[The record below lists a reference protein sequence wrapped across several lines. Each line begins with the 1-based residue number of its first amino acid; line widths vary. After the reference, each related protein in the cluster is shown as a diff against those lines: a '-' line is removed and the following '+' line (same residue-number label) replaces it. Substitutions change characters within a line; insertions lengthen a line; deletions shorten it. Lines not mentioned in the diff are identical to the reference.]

1 MILIS
6 PVFSKSTSVIFE
18 ASFFAYI
25 PTDFFVFILISFAF
39 FTLAFFPDSA
49 CANIPINDSYDVE
62 PSVLPKLIVPEFL
75 ALSEVPLFFAN
86 IPTASLFSKVI
97 VPVDVF
103 SPVPLPVPLS
113 RTKIPTPLSAVT
125 FIIFLFL
132 TVPKS
137 SPNIPKDSFPLTF
150 IVSSFVAMEFIP
162 FANIPIPF
170 SPDKVIVLLFV
181 ILEAFCP
188 NIPIDS
194 LLFTLILPVFI
205 PVALSAKIP
214 IFFSL
219 VVAAV
224 KLIVPIF
231 SADTFPFPTAVDS
244 FTTIIP
250 AEFLVLILISF
261 LLVNDNLAVEA
272 VTVDFTFPNIP
283 ADVLSLTVIVP
294 AVSFVAETVPPV
306 VSSISAK
313 IPADVSFSVVIVPL
327 FVAIE
332 FPFLTYIP
340 ADISSFV
347 VIELSF
353 SMLALSPNI
362 PADVFFSVVIV
373 PLFVAVEFKLEYIPT
388 DSSSFVVI
396 FPAVSFNKVELF
408 FPNTPVAF
416 LPFKVTIF
424 LLVTVE
430 LSPAIPTIYS
440 LLVPVIFPSF
450 VNCEFA
456 SPYIPVE

>member
-1 MILIS
+1 M
-6 PVFSKSTSVIFE
+6 
-18 ASFFAYI
+18 
-25 PTDFFVFILISFAF
+25 
-39 FTLAFFPDSA
+39 
-49 CANIPINDSYDVE
+49 
-62 PSVLPKLIVPEFL
+62 
-75 ALSEVPLFFAN
+75 
-86 IPTASLFSKVI
+86 
-97 VPVDVF
+97 
-103 SPVPLPVPLS
+103 
-113 RTKIPTPLSAVT
+113 
-125 FIIFLFL
+125 
-132 TVPKS
+132 
-137 SPNIPKDSFPLTF
+137 TF
-150 IVSSFVAMEFIP
+150 IVSLLSAVEFVS

-306 VSSISAK
+306 ASSISAN

-332 FPFLTYIP
+332 LFPFLTYIP
-340 ADISSFV
+340 ADVFSFV

-373 PLFVAVEFKLEYIPT
+373 PLFVAAEFKLEYIPT